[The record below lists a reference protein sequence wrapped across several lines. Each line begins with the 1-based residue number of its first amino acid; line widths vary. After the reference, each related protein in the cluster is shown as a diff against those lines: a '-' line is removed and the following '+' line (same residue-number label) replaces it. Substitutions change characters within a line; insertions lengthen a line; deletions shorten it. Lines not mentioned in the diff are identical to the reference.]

1 MGMYSIV
8 CYRCMWKR
16 FHREAT
22 YLSSTEPGNLGSPL
36 DASVTSMKWA
46 ASGNGNRLKSHVEFL
61 TVEDS
66 HRIFLGTRVRVSVD
80 QTVN

>member
-1 MGMYSIV
+1 MDMSSIV
-8 CYRCMWKR
+8 CYRCMWNR

-22 YLSSTEPGNLGSPL
+22 YSSSPEPGNLGSPL
-36 DASVTSMKWA
+36 DVSIISMKWA
-46 ASGNGNRLKSHVEFL
+46 ASGNGNRLESLVGFL

-66 HRIFLGTRVRVSVD
+66 HRIILGTRVRVIVD